1 LVIEFIGDDKVVL
14 EKLGIYTEERKMEK
28 VGY

>member
-14 EKLGIYTEERKMEK
+14 EKLGIYTEEKSGEI
-28 VGY
+28 